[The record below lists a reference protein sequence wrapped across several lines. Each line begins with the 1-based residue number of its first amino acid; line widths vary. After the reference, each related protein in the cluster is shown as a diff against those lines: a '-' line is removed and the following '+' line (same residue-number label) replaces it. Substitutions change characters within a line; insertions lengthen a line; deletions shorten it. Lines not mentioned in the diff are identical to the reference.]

1 MAILKKSDIL
11 LGIDDPRPITI
22 ESLGGEVYLRPL
34 SSSEVNEIVNIEAKG
49 YGVFDA
55 KTRGKTAD
63 ASGKMNLAKM
73 NEAEAEAKYQ
83 AIYLS
88 INNPK
93 GDEWTLEELQ
103 ALHSDQID
111 ELYDNV
117 MRISGAGITEEEVK
131 RFPED

>member
-63 ASGKMNLAKM
+63 ASGKMNLAKL
-73 NEAEAEAKYQ
+73 NDAEAEAKYQ

-93 GDEWTLEELQ
+93 GDEWTLEELYS
-103 ALHSDQID
+103 LHSDQID
-111 ELYDNV
+111 ELYDNI

>member
-34 SSSEVNEIVNIEAKG
+34 SSSEVNEIVNIESKG

-55 KTRGKTAD
+55 KTRGTDAD
-63 ASGKMNLAKM
+63 ATGKVNLAKL
-73 NEAEAEAKYQ
+73 NESSAEAKYQ
-83 AIYLS
+83 AIFLS

-93 GDEWTLEELQ
+93 GDEWTLEELYS
-103 ALHSDQID
+103 LHSDQID

-117 MRISGAGITEEEVK
+117 MRISGAEISEADVK

>member
-63 ASGKMNLAKM
+63 ASGKMNLTKL

-111 ELYDNV
+111 ELYENV

>member
-63 ASGKMNLAKM
+63 ASGKMNLAKL
-73 NEAEAEAKYQ
+73 NDAEAEAKYQ

-93 GDEWTLEELQ
+93 GDEWTKEELY

-111 ELYDNV
+111 ELYENV
-117 MRISGAGITEEEVK
+117 MRISGAETSEEDVK
-131 RFPED
+131 RFLED

>member
-55 KTRGKTAD
+55 KTRGKSAD
-63 ASGKMNLAKM
+63 ASGKMNLTKL

-111 ELYDNV
+111 ELYENV

>member
-1 MAILKKSDIL
+1 MVGKD
-11 LGIDDPRPITI
+11 
-22 ESLGGEVYLRPL
+22 V
-34 SSSEVNEIVNIEAKG
+34 
-49 YGVFDA
+49 DA
-55 KTRGKTAD
+55 NRTK
-63 ASGKMNLAKM
+63 L

-111 ELYDNV
+111 ELYENV
-117 MRISGAGITEEEVK
+117 MMISGAETSEEDVK